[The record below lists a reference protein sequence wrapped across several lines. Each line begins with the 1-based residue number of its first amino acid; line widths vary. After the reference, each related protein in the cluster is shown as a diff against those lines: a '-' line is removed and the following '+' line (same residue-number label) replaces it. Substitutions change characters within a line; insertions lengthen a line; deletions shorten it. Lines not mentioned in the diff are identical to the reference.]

1 LSVAELSLHEFL
13 LDQILFLQESLEP
26 WLVPRIV
33 EELLGRER
41 VSPPWTRTSHVL
53 RLWWGGEGQGDGG
66 AISGRSH
73 PWSSISGSLSGGSS
87 SNQGAG
93 PLIVVSG
100 VGHQLILRLGC
111 HDTVHLVC
119 EVLWKGGKVLQS
131 EAT

>member
-41 VSPPWTRTSHVL
+41 VSPPGQGHPMSFDCGGG
-53 RLWWGGEGQGDGG
+53 GGEGQGDGG

-73 PWSSISGSLSGGSS
+73 PWSSISGSLGGGSS

-100 VGHQLILRLGC
+100 VGH
-111 HDTVHLVC
+111 
-119 EVLWKGGKVLQS
+119 
-131 EAT
+131 